1 MRAMFSW
8 PPAAAVLVWPPAA
21 AGPAVRAARS
31 GLSGRRV
38 QTVVI
43 GLVLLVSTAAS
54 TLALGLLVDSNAP
67 FDHAFAAQ
75 RGSEVTATAQASAA
89 QLAATAHLPGVTAA
103 AGPFPETT
111 ITATVPF
118 TPPPGQGPPGV
129 FQQQLTLVGRA
140 SPGGPVDDLTLES
153 GHWPTQPNQIV
164 LNDIRGPGESIGTQL
179 TVTGVPGSP
188 HLTIVGFANSI
199 TQTAAAWVLP
209 SEVGALRAPGA
220 PDVSQMLYRFA
231 RAATG
236 SQINGDL
243 ATVRS
248 ALPPGSVLGA
258 QSYLTVKLQDT
269 SSIAPWVPF
278 IVAFG
283 VMGLLLSVLIVAN
296 VVSGAVVAGT
306 RRIGVLK
313 SIGFSPGQVVA
324 SYVIQVA
331 VPAFLGCV
339 LGVIGG
345 NLLSVPLLSQ
355 TAQVYGVGALAV
367 PAWVDVAVPLVMLAL
382 AGAAAVLLALRAG
395 RMSAVQAIATGR
407 APRPKHGYAAHRVL
421 GRGPW
426 ARLPRSVTIGLAGPF
441 ARPTRTAI
449 TLAAILFGGIAV
461 TFGAGLGIS
470 LNRVY
475 NDLSHSATEPVQ
487 VNIPGAPGQNGG
499 GGQVTAAPG
508 SGPGPAVPTLAVQ
521 EQTVTAALR
530 AQPGT
535 LRYVAESD
543 DQIRVLGLSDRLSLI
558 GFGGDASWTGYALIA
573 GHWYSGAGQADVN
586 TGFLAQ
592 TGTKVGD
599 RYTLT
604 SGNHQITIHIAGE
617 IFDPGGG
624 NAEIIASQST
634 LAALD
639 PGLSP
644 DQYDVALTPG
654 TNAQAYADALGAKLG
669 RPYQVNA
676 NGSNSS
682 QFFVII
688 GLVATLTLL
697 LVAVAGLG
705 VLNTVVLQT
714 RERVHDLGVF
724 KAIGM
729 TPRQTIAMVV
739 CSVAGIGLVAGLIA
753 IPAGIAVHNYVLPVM
768 GHAAQTGVP
777 PSVLNVYQP
786 AELVLLALSGLVIAV
801 AGALGPAGWAART
814 RTAFALRAE

>member
-1 MRAMFSW
+1 MKAI
-8 PPAAAVLVWPPAA
+8 PAI
-21 AGPAVRAARS
+21 RAARS

-75 RGSEVTATAQASAA
+75 HGSEVTTTVQTSTAQTSTAQASIA

-140 SPGGPVDDLTLES
+140 SPGGPVDDLTLVS
-153 GHWPTQPNQIV
+153 GHWPTQPGQVV
-164 LNDIRGPGESIGTQL
+164 LSDTRGPGEITGTQL
-179 TVTGVPGSP
+179 TVTGASGSP
-188 HLTIVGFANSI
+188 HLTIVGFATSV
-199 TQTAAAWVLP
+199 TQTAQAWVLP
-209 SEVGALRAPGA
+209 SEVAALRAPGA
-220 PDVSQMLYRFA
+220 PDVSQLLYRFA
-231 RAATG
+231 SAANI
-236 SQINGDL
+236 SQVNADV
-243 ATVRS
+243 ASVRG
-248 ALPPGSVLGA
+248 ALPRGSVLA
-258 QSYLTVKLQDT
+258 AESYLTVKLQDT

-283 VMGLLLSVLIVAN
+283 VLGLAMSALIVAN

-331 VPAFLGCV
+331 VPALAGCV

-345 NLLSVPLLSQ
+345 NLLSVPLLGQ

-367 PAWVDVAVPLVMLAL
+367 PVWVDVAVPLVMLGL

-449 TLAAILFGGIAV
+449 TLVAILFGGVAV
-461 TFGAGLGIS
+461 TFGAGLGAS

-475 NDLSHSATEPVQ
+475 DDLSHSAAEPVQ
-487 VNIPGAPGQNGG
+487 VFIPGAPGQNGG
-499 GGQVTAAPG
+499 GGQVQAAPG
-508 SGPGPAVPTLAVQ
+508 SGPAPAAPSLAVQ

-535 LRYVAESD
+535 LHYVAESD
-543 DQIRVLGLSDRLSLI
+543 DQIRVLGLSDHVSVI
-558 GFGGDASWTGYALIA
+558 GFGGDASWTGYALIT
-573 GHWYSGAGQADVN
+573 GRWYSGADQADVN
-586 TGFLAQ
+586 TAFLTD

-599 RYTLT
+599 SYALT
-604 SGNHQITIHIAGE
+604 SGSRNLTVHIAGE
-617 IFDPGGG
+617 IFDPSGG

-639 PGLSP
+639 PGLAP

-654 TNAQAYADALGAKLG
+654 TSAQAYADALGAKLG
-669 RPYQVNA
+669 QLYQASA

-729 TPRQTIAMVV
+729 TPRQAIAMVV
-739 CSVAGIGLVAGLIA
+739 CSVAGVGLVAGLIA
-753 IPAGIAVHNYVLPVM
+753 IPAGIAVHDYVLPVM
-768 GHAAQTGVP
+768 GHAAQTGLP
-777 PSVLNVYQP
+777 PAVLHVYQP